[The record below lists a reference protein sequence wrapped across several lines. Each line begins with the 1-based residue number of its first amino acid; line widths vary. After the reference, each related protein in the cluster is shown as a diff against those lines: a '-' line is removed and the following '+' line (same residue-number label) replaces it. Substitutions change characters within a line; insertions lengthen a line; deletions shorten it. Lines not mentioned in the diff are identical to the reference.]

1 MSINNGSYPFQ
12 VQFSSHV
19 CLNSTTGLFVLTA
32 FSVTNVF
39 IHLLLCALIFCLE
52 FQRWRRQKSTFS
64 SHADCFTFNMMAME
78 MFVLVGLVLF
88 CMGFNWNNW
97 WLIACGMFCCSLI
110 IPGRSLFHCLTCM
123 ERYLA
128 VVHPITYLRLKT
140 TSGVRIR
147 NICIGCAWML
157 SFGWMS
163 VKYAHLPNW
172 PIFPSLVFVAL
183 SLFVSSFS
191 SVSVLR
197 VLRRASP
204 GERPGVNV
212 STGGLEEAGGDQCV
226 VLIVTLWFGLPSSMV
241 IPLLFLHR
249 EGKRRQ

>member
-12 VQFSSHV
+12 VLFSSHV

-39 IHLLLCALIFCLE
+39 IHLPLCALIFCLG
-52 FQRWRRQKSTFS
+52 FQRWRRQKSTFL

-78 MFVLVGLVLF
+78 MFVLVGLVL
-88 CMGFNWNNW
+88 
-97 WLIACGMFCCSLI
+97 
-110 IPGRSLFHCLTCM
+110 
-123 ERYLA
+123 
-128 VVHPITYLRLKT
+128 
-140 TSGVRIR
+140 
-147 NICIGCAWML
+147 
-157 SFGWMS
+157 
-163 VKYAHLPNW
+163 
-172 PIFPSLVFVAL
+172 
-183 SLFVSSFS
+183 SFS

-212 STGGLEEAGGDQCV
+212 SKRRAFHTITAIFVVLVFGLSAMIVCMFMIKSVEEAGGDQCV

-241 IPLLFLHR
+241 LPLLFLHR